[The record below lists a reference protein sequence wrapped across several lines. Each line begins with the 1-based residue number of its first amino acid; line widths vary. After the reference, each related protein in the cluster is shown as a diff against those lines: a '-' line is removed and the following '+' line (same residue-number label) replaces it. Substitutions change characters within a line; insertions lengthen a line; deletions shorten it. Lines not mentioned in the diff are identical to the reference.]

1 MSILATAADPLFAR
15 PAPERPA
22 YATGILLDAQDFSD
36 EQTYHRG
43 RLARALAFIAGGG
56 TLAGLA
62 ASHRPASATATATEE
77 VQVAPGLAVDRL
89 GRLIE
94 LPRPACRGLDDWF
107 ADVAAMDG
115 GDLLR
120 TSRYDDL
127 ARFLSPRFL
136 NPPAPETPPVLPARA
151 VVADVFVRFA
161 LCPVGLTPSFAA
173 GPFDALNAVSTSRVR
188 DAYELQ
194 LVARPALT
202 DTQTGLPRAS
212 DAERVFAETTSS
224 AEARRNALQDEV
236 LAAYSAAYGSSGAAL
251 PPGPEHPSGI
261 DPSAVFVARLLLPVD
276 ASLVP
281 QRTAETP
288 LVDNYARRFLPALN
302 LLAAA
307 ALR

>member
-43 RLARALAFIAGGG
+43 RLARALAMLAGGG

-62 ASHRPASATATATEE
+62 ASHRPPGPTQAEE

-94 LPRPACRGLDDWF
+94 LPRAACRGLDDWF
-107 ADVAAMDG
+107 ADLAATDG

-120 TSRYDDL
+120 TSRYGDL

-136 NPPAPETPPVLPARA
+136 NPPAPEAAPVLPDLAI
-151 VVADVFVRFA
+151 VADIFLRFA
-161 LCPVGLTPSFAA
+161 QCPVGLTPSFAA
-173 GPFDALNAVSTSRVR
+173 GPFDALNAVSTARVR

-202 DTQTGLPRAS
+202 DTQTGLPRVS
-212 DAERVFAETTSS
+212 DAERVFADTAAG
-224 AEARRNALQDEV
+224 AEARRNAWQDEV
-236 LAAYSAAYGSSGAAL
+236 LAAHASHGSSGAVL
-251 PPGPEHPSGI
+251 LPGPEHPAGL
-261 DPSAVFVARLLLPVD
+261 DPSAVFIARVLLPVD
-276 ASLVP
+276 NSLVP
-281 QRTAETP
+281 QRTGALA
-288 LVDNYARRFLPALN
+288 LVDNYARRFLPTLG
-302 LLAAA
+302 LLGAAS
-307 ALR
+307 LR